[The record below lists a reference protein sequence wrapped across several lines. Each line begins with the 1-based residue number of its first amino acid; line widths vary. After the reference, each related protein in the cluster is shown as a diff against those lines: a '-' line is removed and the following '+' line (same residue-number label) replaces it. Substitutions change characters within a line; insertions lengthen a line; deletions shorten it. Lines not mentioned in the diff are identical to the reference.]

1 MRLGLLPRGHSGR
14 GLCASSESWDLGRL
28 CRIRRRSVGIRH
40 NNRSWSMRRTNPLR
54 WMLARMARSVDQFP
68 PKIGLSSGYK
78 NRGHRRC
85 EDPAHSLSSPDFRSG
100 LFFPAKAPS
109 LLLVVPSSTHTTRHR
124 RLAGPGLWPHAAQF
138 LVADVGVRLS
148 VHLAS
153 WVALFLPPPAVS
165 YFSLISPC
173 FSLHVAPL
181 YFVVGAIGVD
191 MGDRRRGHAVGR
203 SCIIPCVVVGKTT
216 CVSR

>member
-1 MRLGLLPRGHSGR
+1 
-14 GLCASSESWDLGRL
+14 
-28 CRIRRRSVGIRH
+28 
-40 NNRSWSMRRTNPLR
+40 
-54 WMLARMARSVDQFP
+54 
-68 PKIGLSSGYK
+68 
-78 NRGHRRC
+78 
-85 EDPAHSLSSPDFRSG
+85 
-100 LFFPAKAPS
+100 
-109 LLLVVPSSTHTTRHR
+109 VPSSTHTTRHR

-148 VHLAS
+148 VHPAS

-216 CVSR
+216 CVSRWSANRWIGLHLMVTECEPSITELGAQIRDEIPLHVNIS